1 MEAAGSLLF
10 RKGRKV
16 LGKSVCHELGFFGEV
31 FHRGK
36 QCFRI
41 FLIKF
46 ASMKKNILFLAIA
59 LVALVGCRQSEDEKA
74 APTMRYI
81 DSLYQAKNYPA
92 TLQAI
97 RELRRDHPKAIESRK
112 RALKIWQD
120 ASLKMTQEDIARTDS
135 ALQAVT
141 KEWKQAKDLRTKNML
156 GVKRDSLQIRYDAL
170 CGTVRVIHK
179 RQQE

>member
-1 MEAAGSLLF
+1 
-10 RKGRKV
+10 
-16 LGKSVCHELGFFGEV
+16 
-31 FHRGK
+31 
-36 QCFRI
+36 
-41 FLIKF
+41 
-46 ASMKKNILFLAIA
+46 MKKNILFLAIA

-74 APTMRYI
+74 APAMRYI

-97 RELRRDHPKAIESRK
+97 QELRRDHPKAIESRK
-112 RALKIWQD
+112 RALKIWQE

-141 KEWKQAKDLRTKNML
+141 KEWKQAKDIRTKNQL